1 MTWDWAFV
9 WSFLP
14 LLAKGTLVTIEA
26 TVCGTFIATALGILL
41 AIGGQSGNAA
51 LRRTLGIGVQFIRG
65 TPLLVQLYVI
75 FFVMPDVGINLP
87 AFAAGVI
94 GLGLHYACYMS
105 EVFRAGISS
114 VSVGQWDASVAV
126 NLTRRQTWRHVILP
140 QAIPKILPP
149 LGNYVVGM
157 TKEAA
162 LLSAISVHEL
172 LSRAQAVGNDTYR
185 YTEPLTVAGLIFLLL
200 TVITSTAVQVVERLT
215 NRFPS

>member
-1 MTWDWAFV
+1 MSWDWDFV

-14 LLAKGTLVTIEA
+14 LLAKGTLVTVEA
-26 TVCGTFIATALGILL
+26 TLCGTLIATTLGILL
-41 AIGGQSGNAA
+41 AIGGRSGNQAV
-51 LRRTLGIGVQFIRG
+51 GPIVQFIRG

-75 FFVMPDVGINLP
+75 FFVLPDIGINLP

-94 GLGLHYACYMS
+94 GLGVHYACYMS
-105 EVFRAGISS
+105 EVFRAGINS
-114 VSVGQWDASVAV
+114 VAVGQWDASVAA
-126 NLTRRQTWRHVILP
+126 NLTRYQTWRHVILP

-200 TVITSTAVQVVERLT
+200 TIITSAAVQVTERLT
-215 NRFPS
+215 NRFSG

>member
-14 LLAKGTLVTIEA
+14 LLAKGTLVTVEA
-26 TVCGTFIATALGILL
+26 TACGTLIATTLGILL
-41 AIGGQSGNAA
+41 AIGGQARNAA
-51 LRRTLGIGVQFIRG
+51 FRHALGIGVQFIRG

-75 FFVMPDVGINLP
+75 FFVLPDVGINLP

-105 EVFRAGISS
+105 EVFRAGIGS

-200 TVITSTAVQVVERLT
+200 TIITSTAVQVTERLT
-215 NRFPS
+215 NRFPG